1 MGTIPPWFTANSLW
15 KNIPAKAP
23 CIAMS
28 FLSHELI
35 PQEMVAP
42 EYFTVKWKVLSKV
55 SEMYEHLGERV
66 GSRNRRKNEER
77 LKQGCLHLL
86 KVVECGNDRQERFSP
101 CVLIP
106 WFLVPSKKPSTY
118 YIQGPSCHMVPAKIN
133 IQKSTCQS
141 SPSPSTSSYILSILS
156 SLKLP
161 GLWMV
166 KDWCITEHTMLFIL
180 IVF

>member
-1 MGTIPPWFTANSLW
+1 MGTIPPWFIANSLW
-15 KNIPAKAP
+15 KNIPVKAL

-35 PQEMVAP
+35 PQETVAP

-55 SEMYEHLGERV
+55 SEMYEHLV

-86 KVVECGNDRQERFSP
+86 KVVECGNDRQKRFSP

-133 IQKSTCQS
+133 I
-141 SPSPSTSSYILSILS
+141 LSR
-156 SLKLP
+156 SLHVRSLLLHPPHLIFFPFSLP
-161 GLWMV
+161 WSCPDFGW
-166 KDWCITEHTMLFIL
+166 
-180 IVF
+180 